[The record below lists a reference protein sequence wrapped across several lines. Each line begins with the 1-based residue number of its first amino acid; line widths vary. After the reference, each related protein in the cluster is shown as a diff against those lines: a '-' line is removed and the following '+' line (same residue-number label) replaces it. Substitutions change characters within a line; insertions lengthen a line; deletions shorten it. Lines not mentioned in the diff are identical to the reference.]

1 MGEST
6 RALPADQTPPPS
18 EPRAGQAQ
26 LIASGSLVQQL
37 SQVAGLVAMFAII
50 TVLARRLDLDE
61 FGVYGLLTSLAGYL
75 LVIQNSAASAAVRN
89 MAAATDAEGRDRSFS
104 TAVLIYAAAGAL
116 TGLLVAAAGL
126 VLSVAVDLSGEL
138 ERQARAGSLLLG
150 LVTAL
155 GWPITIYRDALR
167 ASQLFVRAALI
178 EIASLVVYAVL
189 VLGAAFAGAD
199 LAVLIAVSGTI
210 PMLAGIGAAI
220 GATLS
225 GLPYRF
231 RRGAATREDARAFAR
246 LAGYVSLSETA
257 GTIIYALDRVIL
269 GLFQS
274 AATVGL
280 YEGPVRAHN
289 LIRALNAAVSTTVL
303 PSASRYFGGSDERRL
318 EQLLTRG
325 IRYTLALVVP
335 LTVTGM
341 VLAPPILDV
350 WLGAEFREAGLAMAI
365 LMSYW
370 LVNGCTGVLQ
380 GILVAGERAKSLA
393 RFAWAVAISNLAI
406 SLALT
411 PWIGLEGVTIGT
423 AVPYVVAFPFLLRVV
438 LDLVPVDAGRLVRES
453 FLPAY
458 AIGLALAAALALARV
473 LLDLDTVPLVLSV
486 AAAGLLA
493 YWVAFYL
500 LVMRA
505 EERALGRQVGGGL
518 LRPRRGRAAA

>member
-6 RALPADQTPPPS
+6 PALAPDPTPPP
-18 EPRAGQAQ
+18 EPGSGQAH

-37 SQVAGLVAMFAII
+37 SQVTGLLAMFAII
-50 TVLARRLDLDE
+50 TVLARRLTLPE

-89 MAAATDAEGRDRSFS
+89 MAAATDPPSRDRSFS
-104 TAVLIYAAAGAL
+104 TAVLIYAAAGAI
-116 TGLLVAAAGL
+116 TGVLLAGVGL
-126 VLSVAVDLSGEL
+126 VLSATVELSGEL
-138 ERQARAGSLLLG
+138 ERQARIGSILLG
-150 LVTAL
+150 VVTAV

-178 EIASLVVYAVL
+178 EIASLVLYGAL
-189 VLGAAFAGAD
+189 VLGLALAGAD

-210 PMLAGIGAAI
+210 PMLAGLGAAL
-220 GATLS
+220 GARLS

-231 RRGAATREDARAFAR
+231 RLGLATREDARAFAR
-246 LAGYVSLSETA
+246 LAGYVSLSEAA
-257 GTIIYALDRVIL
+257 GTVIYALDRVIL
-269 GLFQS
+269 GLFKS

-289 LIRALNAAVSTTVL
+289 LVRALNAAVSVTVL

-318 EQLLTRG
+318 GELLTRG
-325 IRYTLALVVP
+325 VRYTLALVVP

-341 VLAPPILDV
+341 VLAPPILEV
-350 WLGAEFREAGLAMAI
+350 WLGPEFREAGLAMAI

-380 GILVAGERAKSLA
+380 GILVAGERARALA
-393 RFAWAVAISNLAI
+393 RLAWAVALSNLAI

-411 PWIGLEGVTIGT
+411 PWLGLEGVTIGT
-423 AVPYVVAFPFLLRVV
+423 AVPYLVAFPFLMRIV
-438 LDLVPVDAGRLVRES
+438 LELVPLDVRALVRES

-458 AIGLALAAALALARV
+458 ALGAALAIGLALARARLALDTLPTV
-473 LLDLDTVPLVLSV
+473 LGV
-486 AAAGLLA
+486 AAAGVLA

-500 LVMRA
+500 IW
-505 EERALGRQVGGGL
+505 
-518 LRPRRGRAAA
+518 LRPDERRLVRDVGIGFLPRARRAG